1 MRFGGRSA
9 SCQSKTWKV
18 ILIASDQSKGRVRWV
33 PLLQRRSAGHHGTER
48 GMTAKLG

>member
-9 SCQSKTWKV
+9 SCQDKIWKA
-18 ILIASDQSKGRVRWV
+18 ILIASDQSKGCVGWV
-33 PLLQRRSAGHHGTER
+33 PLLQSRSTGHCDTER